1 MKLLNAGTQSSV
13 HLPVHVIKLK
23 QLKCVLKR
31 TSAKQR
37 CGLLIS
43 PAAKSITTGP
53 S

>member
-1 MKLLNAGTQSSV
+1 MKLLNVGTQSSV
-13 HLPVHVIKLK
+13 HLPVIKLK

-37 CGLLIS
+37 RGLLIS
-43 PAAKSITTGP
+43 PAARTIKTSP